1 MWVGVWSVQVP
12 QFTTCHNLK
21 PVSSRTREQLSNPHA
36 LQPWHAVR
44 CVGSKLDQYGRARNA
59 DPSTNDPP
67 SDLEVFSRQRVS
79 LSELI
84 AGVYAQPTDHFGIE
98 ELITM

>member
-1 MWVGVWSVQVP
+1 MVSPSSSVYHLP
-12 QFTTCHNLK
+12 QSEACF
-21 PVSSRTREQLSNPHA
+21 TREQLSNPHA

-44 CVGSKLDQYGRARNA
+44 CVGSQLDQYGRARNA

-98 ELITM
+98 ELISM